1 MGISQRV
8 SNHVISNQ
16 LLMRYW
22 GLFFRYLWP
31 CSYQFHWFSLINNHL
46 VSSKLCSSTHT
57 IFWLSLVVNRDI
69 ATISESDEIQ
79 YLEVF
84 SMSLE
89 VPYPMRFQNRMFFD
103 KIALQ
108 LVVTAKLF
116 LVDHKLMPL
125 PSACPFQALSGDFQ
139 RTCGKMHTYC

>member
-1 MGISQRV
+1 
-8 SNHVISNQ
+8 
-16 LLMRYW
+16 
-22 GLFFRYLWP
+22 
-31 CSYQFHWFSLINNHL
+31 
-46 VSSKLCSSTHT
+46 
-57 IFWLSLVVNRDI
+57 
-69 ATISESDEIQ
+69 
-79 YLEVF
+79 
-84 SMSLE
+84 MSLE

-139 RTCGKMHTYC
+139 CTCGKMHTYC